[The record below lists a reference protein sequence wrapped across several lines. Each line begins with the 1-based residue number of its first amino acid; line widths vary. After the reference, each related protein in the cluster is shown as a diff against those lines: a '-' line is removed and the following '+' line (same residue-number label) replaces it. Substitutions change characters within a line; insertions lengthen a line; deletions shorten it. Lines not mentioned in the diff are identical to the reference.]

1 MEGQLTLRNKNL
13 DKLANARIG
22 DVVIIVPC
30 FNEEKRFDK
39 KYFENL
45 VVAKGTEWLF
55 VDDGSFDN
63 TFNILSDLC
72 SGQNV
77 KALRLPKNVGKS
89 EAVRSGMSY
98 AKDIYPSIN
107 WFGFLD
113 SDGAFSYDEVSEILV
128 AVGDKNFE
136 SYDAVFSSRV
146 KLSGRRIERKTYRHL
161 IGRIVTTI
169 FGAIWKEIPYDTQ
182 SGFKLFRN
190 TEFFLD
196 AISKP
201 LNNRWFFDIGIVVR
215 MANSQGRLP
224 SIWEIPVR
232 SWVDVSESK
241 ISIRES
247 FRLAFEIPR
256 IASLIFVNRK
266 HLNTYQGSQKVD

>member
-1 MEGQLTLRNKNL
+1 MRNKNL
-13 DKLANARIG
+13 DKPKKVRIS

-30 FNEEKRFDK
+30 FNEEKRFNK
-39 KYFENL
+39 NYFDEL
-45 VVAKGTEWLF
+45 VVTKGSEWLF
-55 VDDGSFDN
+55 VDDGSDDN
-63 TFNILSDLC
+63 TFNILSNFC
-72 SGQNV
+72 SSQNAKV
-77 KALRLPKNVGKS
+77 LRLPKNVGKS
-89 EAVRSGMSY
+89 EAIRSGMAY
-98 AKDIYPSIN
+98 AKDTYPSLP

-113 SDGAFSYDEVSEILV
+113 SDGAFSSDEVSEILA
-128 AVGDKNFE
+128 AVRDKRFE

-161 IGRIVTTI
+161 IGRVVATA

-190 TEFFLD
+190 SEFLQD

-215 MANSQGRLP
+215 MANSQKRLP
-224 SIWEIPVR
+224 NIWEVPLN
-232 SWVDVSESK
+232 SWVDVSGSK

-247 FRLAFEIPR
+247 FRLAFEIPK
-256 IASLIFVNRK
+256 IASLLFANRK
-266 HLNTYQGSQKVD
+266 YLNTSKGGEGIN

>member
-1 MEGQLTLRNKNL
+1 MRNKNL
-13 DKLANARIG
+13 GKLEKARIS

-30 FNEEKRFDK
+30 FNEEKRFNK
-39 KYFENL
+39 NYFDEL
-45 VVAKGTEWLF
+45 VVIKGTEWLF
-55 VDDGSFDN
+55 VDDGSDDN
-63 TFNILSDLC
+63 TFSILSNFC
-72 SGQNV
+72 SNQ
-77 KALRLPKNVGKS
+77 KAKVLRLPKNVGKS
-89 EAVRSGMSY
+89 EAIRSGMLY
-98 AKDIYPSIN
+98 AKDAYPSLP

-113 SDGAFSYDEVSEILV
+113 SDGAFSSDEVSEILV
-128 AVGDKNFE
+128 AASDKRFE

-161 IGRIVTTI
+161 IGRVVATA

-190 TEFFLD
+190 SEFFLD

-215 MANSQGRLP
+215 MANSQKLLP
-224 SIWEIPVR
+224 SIWEVPLN
-232 SWVDVSESK
+232 SWVDVSGSK

-247 FRLAFEIPR
+247 FRLAFEIPK
-256 IASLIFVNRK
+256 IASLLFASRK
-266 HLNTYQGSQKVD
+266 YLNTSKGGERIN